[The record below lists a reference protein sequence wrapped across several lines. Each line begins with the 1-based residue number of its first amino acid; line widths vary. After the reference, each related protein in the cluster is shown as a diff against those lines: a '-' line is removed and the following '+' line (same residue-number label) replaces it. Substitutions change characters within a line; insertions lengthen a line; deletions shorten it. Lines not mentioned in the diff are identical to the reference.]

1 MNDISEYAATHA
13 APTGKKL
20 KRLSSKLRV
29 LTPEIQAAVQTK
41 KVAFYKWKQM
51 GRPDDPTNRAVQEN
65 NLQLSV
71 YVELIDSSTA
81 KKHTQIR
88 PEILDSRTRD
98 LKLFHK
104 LINRRRGRL
113 SGCINELYVGST
125 ASKSENE
132 NLNG

>member
-1 MNDISEYAATHA
+1 MNDISEYVATQA

-20 KRLSSKLRV
+20 KRRSSKLRV

-51 GRPDDPTNRAVQEN
+51 GRPDDPTNRAVQEK
-65 NLQLSV
+65 QLATISLRRAIRFE
-71 YVELIDSSTA
+71 YS

-88 PEILDSRTRD
+88 QEILDSRTRD

-104 LINRRRGRL
+104 FINRPRDRL

-125 ASKSENE
+125 VSKSENE